1 VISLRIELPVD
12 SKKCDN
18 CGKCIIVCPD
28 SLFVL
33 DVATEKVAVA
43 DDSAF
48 NELEYRIS
56 GALLNLIKDQ
66 IHSDGVVSEDEK
78 ALLKIITRSFSTF
91 KNMLKVA
98 EPILLSAKKYLFK
111 KIWEEALKD
120 DVISDDEKAILDIV
134 IDKLK
139 IDPDEKKLFVKEVEM
154 ETRAVSD
161 LRQKLKK

>member
-1 VISLRIELPVD
+1 MRIELPVD

-18 CGKCIIVCPD
+18 CGRCIIVCSD
-28 SLFVL
+28 KLFVL
-33 DVATEKVAVA
+33 DIATEKVYLA

-48 NELEYRIS
+48 NELEYRLS
-56 GALLNLIKDQ
+56 GVLLNLIKEQ

-78 ALLKIITRSFSTF
+78 ALLTMITRSFSTF
-91 KNMLKVA
+91 KNMLQVA

-120 DVISDDEKAILDIV
+120 DVISQDEQAILDIV

-139 IDPDEKKLFVKEVEM
+139 IAPDEKIFFIKEVEM
-154 ETRAVSD
+154 ETRAVKE
-161 LRQKLKK
+161 LKQKLTK

>member
-1 VISLRIELPVD
+1 MRIELPVD

-18 CGKCIIVCPD
+18 CGRCIIVCSD
-28 SLFVL
+28 KLFVL
-33 DVATEKVAVA
+33 DIATEKVYLA

-48 NELEYRIS
+48 NELEYRLS
-56 GALLNLIKDQ
+56 GVLLNLIKEQ

-78 ALLKIITRSFSTF
+78 ALLTMITRSFSTF
-91 KNMLKVA
+91 KNMLQVA

-120 DVISDDEKAILDIV
+120 DVISQDEQAILDIV

-139 IDPDEKKLFVKEVEM
+139 IAPDEKNFFIKEVEM
-154 ETRAVSD
+154 ETRAVKE
-161 LRQKLKK
+161 LKQKLTK

>member
-1 VISLRIELPVD
+1 MRIELPVD

-18 CGKCIIVCPD
+18 CGRCIIVCSD
-28 SLFVL
+28 KLFVL
-33 DVATEKVAVA
+33 DIATEKVYLA

-48 NELEYRIS
+48 NELEYRLS
-56 GALLNLIKDQ
+56 GVLLNLIKEQ

-78 ALLKIITRSFSTF
+78 ALLTMITRSFSTF
-91 KNMLKVA
+91 KNMLQVA

-120 DVISDDEKAILDIV
+120 DVISQDEQAILDIV

-139 IDPDEKKLFVKEVEM
+139 IAPDEKKLFIKEVEM
-154 ETRAVSD
+154 ETRAVKE
-161 LRQKLKK
+161 LKQKLTK